1 MADLRRVELD
11 ELANRPGT
19 YFNPQTEM
27 LLIVDDGASVDAELL
42 DSEGLEDAEWV
53 LVSDEVPVDDHGR
66 DELLEAF
73 SVRLGAGPSA
83 LGDEDVVEED
93 DELEPDPDQDDE

>member
-1 MADLRRVELD
+1 MADPRRLELD

-27 LLIVDDGASVDAELL
+27 VVIVDDAASVDAELL
-42 DSEGLEDAEWV
+42 DSEGLEEAEWV
-53 LVSDEVPVDDHGR
+53 LVSDEVPVDEHAR

-73 SVRLGAGPSA
+73 SVRLGAGATA
-83 LGDEDVVEED
+83 LGNEDVVEEE
-93 DELEPDPDQDDE
+93 DELEPDPDEDE

>member
-1 MADLRRVELD
+1 MPNVRRVELD

-27 LLIVDDGASVDAELL
+27 VLIVDDAASVDAELL
-42 DSEGLEDAEWV
+42 ASDDLDEADWV
-53 LVSDEVPVDDHGR
+53 LVSDEVPVDEHER

-73 SVRLGAGPSA
+73 SVRLGAGATA
-83 LGDEDVVEED
+83 LDNEDVVEDE
-93 DELEPDPDQDDE
+93 DELEPDPDEDE